1 MTAAPEG
8 SAARDPLPAILAGL
22 LYVLL
27 LVALREILAPPLVL
41 PLLLLA
47 LWPLRG
53 RPGVRPAMAIA
64 VVLTLFWGLKLYG
77 GLLGPFLLALAV
89 AYLMAPAVARL
100 ERRRIGRGAA
110 IGLVAIPPL
119 AALVLLLILAGP
131 QVWAQAGALV
141 SALPRFATTVL
152 AFLSDFRTRLE
163 GLPFLTLEQRSWL
176 HELDAQQL
184 AGLLQENAQAVLG
197 ALGEWGLAFGRRL
210 GTLLGFLGYL
220 VVTPVVAF
228 YLLRDWQ
235 PLLTFLEELIPPSR
249 RPAIVEFIEE
259 YDDSL
264 GKFFRGQ
271 LIEAALVGALT
282 GIGLAL
288 LGVPS
293 ALLIGVI
300 AGIFNLI
307 PYIGLAIS
315 AIPALVVALTMPDPV
330 TGLLKVGGV
339 FLVVQFI
346 DGSVTGPRIVGGSV
360 GLHPVVTMLALAF
373 GGAMLGFAGLLL
385 AVPLAV
391 LIKMVGVRLL
401 QTYRGS
407 GVYAA

>member
-1 MTAAPEG
+1 MTAAPDAT
-8 SAARDPLPAILAGL
+8 AARDPLPAILAGL
-22 LYVLL
+22 LYILL

-64 VVLTLFWGLKLYG
+64 VALTLFWGLKLYG

-163 GLPFLTLEQRSWL
+163 GQPFLTIEQRSWL

-235 PLLTFLEELIPPSR
+235 PLLTFLEELIPPSH
-249 RPAIVEFIEE
+249 RPAIVAFIEE

-401 QTYRGS
+401 QKYRAS